1 MKFRTSRRPRAA
13 LAAAAIV
20 AVGLSTFAAL
30 PASAAELDVSDAVLT
45 WGVTN
50 EANSGAFFGGCN
62 FLSAGVAGNTGSSR
76 VWTESDGFYSASAGN
91 VEIVKPNAAGDGTT
105 NPTWGTKCQ
114 TPAGTNVNTSA
125 TSWSDTKVTISAGSG
140 HVDPATGE
148 ASIQWDGDFSV
159 VFYGGLTYWTA
170 RDPLLT
176 VDAEGNGTLTATASG
191 YGASMQDTNVWETIA
206 PREITLANL
215 TGVVVD
221 EDGFTV
227 TPDYLGVSAPA
238 DAGQVAP
245 SSSNSAYWGSFPSD
259 FVDFQFLT
267 GQSSY
272 WFSSG
277 LSSDVKKPALP
288 VTVGY
293 TATATAPTP
302 TVVVSKTSN
311 IDPLG
316 EVVTVRGTGF
326 LPSGAATTGTR
337 PPLAG
342 KFTGVYV
349 GFGKYADVWQ
359 PTASAASSAR
369 SNSDVKWAVSAEDIA
384 TIGGAGAG
392 AIEVKPDGTFEATL
406 LIKNNYAGA
415 PATGNYGVYTYPG
428 GGAKYAP
435 FETYTPIDFAPA
447 SRIEGATRYDVAVGI
462 SQKAYPTTAST
473 VYVVTGENYP
483 DALSAAPAAV
493 KEKAPLLLTTK
504 SSIPASVTTEI
515 QRLKPSKIV
524 VVGGPN
530 SVSDAVL
537 SQLDTL
543 ATGDAV
549 RISGADRYEASRNVV
564 DYAFGESGA
573 TLAYV
578 STGQNFPDALSA
590 SAAGGAVGAPVVL
603 VNGTAAVADAATKK
617 ALTELGVTSVK
628 IAGGPNSVSPSI
640 EASLAASDRTVTRLS
655 GADRFEASA
664 NINKDAFT
672 SSKRAFIATGY
683 NFPDALAGAAYAG
696 AVGAPL
702 YVVPTTCVPA
712 QVIADLAT
720 LGVDQVTLL
729 GGPNSLTSAVE
740 KLTACV

>member
-1 MKFRTSRRPRAA
+1 MKFRSSRRSRAA
-13 LAAAAIV
+13 LAVTAIV
-20 AVGLSTFAAL
+20 AVGLSTLAAV
-30 PASAAELDVSDAVLT
+30 PASAAELSVSDAVLT

-50 EANSGAFFGGCN
+50 EANGGAFFGGCN

-76 VWTESDGFYSASAGN
+76 VWTQSDGFYSASAGN
-91 VEIVKPNAAGDGTT
+91 VEIVKPNAAGDSTT
-105 NPTWGTKCQ
+105 KPTWETKCQ
-114 TPAGTNVNTSA
+114 TPAGVKVDTSA
-125 TSWSDTKVTISAGSG
+125 TSWSDTKVQISAGSG

-170 RDPLLT
+170 SDPQLT
-176 VDAEGNGTLTATASG
+176 VDADGTGTLTATASG
-191 YGASMQDTNVWETIA
+191 YGASRDSSRWETIA
-206 PREITLANL
+206 PRTITLAKL
-215 TGVVVD
+215 SDVVVD

-238 DAGQVAP
+238 DSGQVAQSP
-245 SSSNSAYWGSFPSD
+245 ANAAYWGSFPSD

-277 LSSDVKKPALP
+277 GSTDVKKQALP
-288 VTVGY
+288 ITFGY
-293 TATATAPTP
+293 TTTAAVPTP
-302 TVVVSKTSN
+302 TIVVSKTSN

-316 EVVTVRGTGF
+316 EVVTVTGKGF
-326 LPSGAATTGTR
+326 LPDGAATTGTR
-337 PPLAG
+337 PPLSG

-359 PTASAASSAR
+359 PTAGAASSAR

-384 TIGGAGAG
+384 TIGGPGAG
-392 AIEVKPDGTFEATL
+392 AIEVRPDGSFEASL
-406 LIKNNYAGA
+406 LVKNNYAGA
-415 PATGNYGVYTYPG
+415 PATGNYGVYTYAG

-435 FETYTPIDFAPA
+435 FETYTPIEFAPV
-447 SRIEGATRYDVAVGI
+447 SRIQGATRYDVAVGI
-462 SQKAYPTTAST
+462 SQKAYPSTAET

-504 SSIPASVTTEI
+504 SSIPASVTAEI

-524 VVGGPN
+524 VVGGPS

-537 SQLDTL
+537 TQLDSL
-543 ATGDAV
+543 ASGDAV

-564 DYAFGESGA
+564 DYAFGAEGA

-578 STGQNFPDALSA
+578 STGQTFPDALSA
-590 SAAGGAVGAPVVL
+590 SAAGGKVGAPVIL
-603 VNGTAAVADAATKK
+603 VNGLASTVDAATK
-617 ALTELGVTSVK
+617 AVLTELGVTSVK
-628 IAGGPNSVSPSI
+628 VAGGPNSVTPAL
-640 EASLAASDRTVTRLS
+640 EASLKASDRTVTRLS
-655 GADRFEASA
+655 GANRFETSA
-664 NINKDAFT
+664 NINRDAFT
-672 SSKRAFIATGY
+672 SSTRAFIATGY

-702 YVVPTTCVPA
+702 YVVPTNCVPG
-712 QVIADLAT
+712 QVLADLTA

-729 GGPNSLTSAVE
+729 GGPNSLTAAVE
-740 KLTACV
+740 NLTACA

>member
-1 MKFRTSRRPRAA
+1 LKTRTSRRPRAA
-13 LAAAAIV
+13 LALAAAV

-30 PASAAELDVSDAVLT
+30 PAAAAESAVDDAVFT
-45 WGVTN
+45 WGINN
-50 EANSGAFFGGCN
+50 ESNSGAFFGGCN
-62 FLSAGVAGNTGSSR
+62 FLSAGIAGNTGSSR
-76 VWTESDGFYSASAGN
+76 VWTEADGFYDTEAGN
-91 VEIVKPNAAGDGTT
+91 VEIIKPTATGDGVT
-105 NPTWGTKCQ
+105 NPSWATKCK
-114 TPAGTNVNTSA
+114 TPAGATVNISA
-125 TSWSDTKVTISAGSG
+125 TSWSSTQVQISNGTGS
-140 HVDPATGE
+140 VDPTTGE
-148 ASIQWDGDFSV
+148 ASIQWDGDFTV
-159 VFYGGLTYWTA
+159 AYYGGLTYWSA
-170 RDPLLT
+170 SDPLLT
-176 VDAEGNGTLTATASG
+176 VDADGTGTVTATASG
-191 YGASMQDTNVWETIA
+191 YGADMVNTELWNTLT
-206 PREITLANL
+206 PRTITLATL
-215 TGVVVD
+215 TNVD
-221 EDGFTV
+221 VTEDGFTA
-227 TPDYLGVSAPA
+227 TPEYVGVSAPEGSTQA
-238 DAGQVAP
+238 AQSAA
-245 SSSNSAYWGSFPSD
+245 NAAYWGSFPGD
-259 FVDFQFLT
+259 FVDFQVET

-272 WFSSG
+272 WYSSG
-277 LSSDVKKPALP
+277 LAADVKKPALP
-288 VTVGY
+288 ITIAYTVP
-293 TATATAPTP
+293 APIPTP

-311 IDPLG
+311 VDPLG
-316 EVVTVRGTGF
+316 EVVTVTGTGF

-349 GFGKYADVWQ
+349 GFGKYAEVWQ
-359 PTASAASSAR
+359 PTASAAPSAR
-369 SNSDVKWAVSAEDIA
+369 SNSDVKWAVSAEDMA
-384 TIGGAGAG
+384 TIGGPGAG
-392 AIEVKPDGTFEATL
+392 AIEVKPDGSFETTL
-406 LIKNNYAGA
+406 LVKNNYAGA
-415 PATGNYGVYTYPG
+415 PATGNYGIYTYPG

-435 FETYTPIDFAPA
+435 FETYTPIDFAPV
-447 SRIEGATRYDVAVGI
+447 SRIQGATRYDVAVGI
-462 SQKAYPTTAST
+462 SQKAYPSTAST

-493 KEKAPLLLTTK
+493 KENAPLLLTPK

-537 SQLDTL
+537 SQLDAL

-549 RISGADRYEASRNVV
+549 RVSGADRYEASRNVV
-564 DYAFGESGA
+564 DYAFGADGA

-590 SAAGGAVGAPVVL
+590 SAAGGKAGAPVVL
-603 VNGTAAVADAATKK
+603 VNGTAAVADAATKTT
-617 ALTELGVTSVK
+617 LSDLGVTSVK
-628 IAGGPNSVSPSI
+628 IAGGPNSVTRSI
-640 EASLAASDRTVTRLS
+640 EASLVSDDRTVTRLS

-712 QVIADLAT
+712 QVLADLTT

-729 GGPNSLTSAVE
+729 GGPNSLTAAVE
-740 KLTACV
+740 ELTACG

>member
-1 MKFRTSRRPRAA
+1 VKFRTSRRPRAA

-76 VWTESDGFYSASAGN
+76 VWTESDGFYSASSGN

-105 NPTWGTKCQ
+105 NPTWATKCQ

-170 RDPLLT
+170 SDPLLT
-176 VDAEGNGTLTATASG
+176 VDADGNGTVTATASG

-206 PREITLANL
+206 PRQITLANL

-238 DAGQVAP
+238 DAGQVAQ

-288 VTVGY
+288 ITVGY
-293 TATATAPTP
+293 TATAPAP
-302 TVVVSKTSN
+302 TVVVSKTNN

-316 EVVTVRGTGF
+316 EVVTVKGTGF

-406 LIKNNYAGA
+406 LVKNNYAGA
-415 PATGNYGVYTYPG
+415 PTTGNYGIYTYPG

-435 FETYTPIDFAPA
+435 FETYTPIDFAPV

-462 SQKAYPTTAST
+462 SQKAYPTTANT

-524 VVGGPN
+524 VVGGPDTVSN
-530 SVSDAVL
+530 SVLA
-537 SQLDTL
+537 QLDGL
-543 ATGDAV
+543 ATGDAIRV
-549 RISGADRYEASRNVV
+549 SGDTRYATSRAIV
-564 DYAFGESGA
+564 DYAFGSDGA
-573 TLAYV
+573 SLAYV
-578 STGQNFPDALSA
+578 ATGANFPDALSA
-590 SAAGGAVGAPVVL
+590 SAAGGKLGAPVIL
-603 VNGTAAVADAATKK
+603 VNGVASSVDAATTSL
-617 ALTELGVTSVK
+617 LTDLGVDDVK
-628 IAGGPNSVSPSI
+628 IAGGTTSVVPGIETALRSTVATVSRVAGETRFDTSVS
-640 EASLAASDRTVTRLS
+640 
-655 GADRFEASA
+655 
-664 NINKDAFT
+664 INRDAFT
-672 SSKRAFIATGY
+672 TSTRAFLATGY

-696 AVGAPL
+696 ATGAPL
-702 YVVPTTCVPA
+702 YVVPGDCVPA
-712 QVIADLAT
+712 DVLADLDT

-729 GGPNSLTSAVE
+729 GGPAALTSAVQS
-740 KLTACV
+740 LTSCG

>member
-1 MKFRTSRRPRAA
+1 MNFRTSRRPRAA
-13 LAAAAIV
+13 LAVAAIV
-20 AVGLSTFAAL
+20 AVGLSTFAAV

-76 VWTESDGFYSASAGN
+76 VWTETDGFYSTSAGN
-91 VEIVKPNAAGDGTT
+91 VEIVKPNAAGDSTT
-105 NPTWGTKCQ
+105 SPTWETKCK
-114 TPAGTNVNTSA
+114 TPAGANVNISA
-125 TSWSDTKVTISAGSG
+125 TSWSDTKVKISAGSG

-170 RDPLLT
+170 SDPLLT
-176 VDAEGNGTLTATASG
+176 VDADGTGTLTATASG
-191 YGASMQDTNVWETIA
+191 YGASRDSTRWETIA
-206 PREITLANL
+206 PRTITLANL

-227 TPDYLGVSAPA
+227 TPEYLGVSAPV
-238 DAGQVAP
+238 DAGQVAQSP
-245 SSSNSAYWGSFPSD
+245 ANAAYWGSFPSD

-277 LSSDVKKPALP
+277 LAADVKKQALP
-288 VTVGY
+288 ITVGY
-293 TATATAPTP
+293 TATAAIPVP
-302 TVVVSKTSN
+302 KVVVSKTSN

-316 EVVTVRGTGF
+316 EVVTVTGTGF
-326 LPSGAATTGTR
+326 LPNGAATTGTR
-337 PPLAG
+337 PPLSG

-349 GFGKYADVWQ
+349 GFGKYAEVWQ
-359 PTASAASSAR
+359 PTAGAASSAR
-369 SNSDVKWAVSAEDIA
+369 SNSDVKWAVSKEDMA
-384 TIGGAGAG
+384 TIGGPGAG
-392 AIEVKPDGTFEATL
+392 AVEVRPDGSFEATL
-406 LIKNNYAGA
+406 LVKNNYAGA

-435 FETYTPIDFAPA
+435 FETYTPIEFAPV

-462 SQKAYPTTAST
+462 SQKAYPATADT

-493 KEKAPLLLTTK
+493 KEKAPLLLTPK
-504 SSIPASVTTEI
+504 SSLPASVTTEI

-537 SQLDTL
+537 TQLDSL
-543 ATGDAV
+543 ASGDAV

-564 DYAFGESGA
+564 DYAFGADGA

-578 STGQNFPDALSA
+578 STGQTFPDALSA
-590 SAAGGAVGAPVVL
+590 SAAGGKVGAPVVL
-603 VNGTAAVADAATKK
+603 VNGLATAADAETK
-617 ALTELGVTSVK
+617 AVLTALGVTSIKV
-628 IAGGPNSVSPSI
+628 AGGPKSVTPAL
-640 EASLAASDRTVTRLS
+640 EASLKSSDRTVTRLS

-664 NINKDAFT
+664 NINKDAFST
-672 SSKRAFIATGY
+672 SKRAFIATGY

-702 YVVPTTCVPA
+702 YVVPTNCVPG
-712 QVIADLAT
+712 QVRADLKT

-740 KLTACV
+740 NLTACV

>member
-1 MKFRTSRRPRAA
+1 MNHRTSRRPRAV
-13 LAAAAIV
+13 LAAAAVI

-105 NPTWGTKCQ
+105 NPTWATKCQ
-114 TPAGTNVNTSA
+114 TPAGTTVNTSA

-170 RDPLLT
+170 SDPLLT
-176 VDAEGNGTLTATASG
+176 VDSDGTGTITATASG
-191 YGASMQDTNVWETIA
+191 YGASQGSSKWETIA
-206 PREITLANL
+206 PRTITLANL

-227 TPDYLGVSAPA
+227 TPDYLGVAAPA
-238 DAGQVAP
+238 GAGQIAQSP
-245 SSSNSAYWGSFPSD
+245 ANTAHWGSFPSD
-259 FVDFQFLT
+259 FIDFQLLT

-277 LSSDVKKPALP
+277 LAADVKKPALP
-288 VTVGY
+288 VTVEY
-293 TATATAPTP
+293 ATTAAIPTP
-302 TVVVSKTSN
+302 TVVVSKTST

-316 EVVTVRGTGF
+316 EVVTVTGTGF
-326 LPSGAATTGTR
+326 LPAGAATTGTR

-359 PTASAASSAR
+359 PTAGAASSAR
-369 SNSDVKWAVSAEDIA
+369 SNSDVRWAVSAEDMA

-406 LIKNNYAGA
+406 LVKNNYAGA
-415 PATGNYGVYTYPG
+415 PATGNYGIYTYPG

-435 FETYTPIDFAPA
+435 FETYTPVEFAPT

-473 VYVVTGENYP
+473 VYVATGENYP
-483 DALSAAPAAV
+483 DALSAAPAAA

-530 SVSDAVL
+530 SVSNAVL
-537 SQLDTL
+537 AQLDAL
-543 ATGDAV
+543 ASGDAV

-564 DYAFGESGA
+564 DYAFGADGA
-573 TLAYV
+573 ALAYV
-578 STGQNFPDALSA
+578 STGRNFPDALSA
-590 SAAGGAVGAPVVL
+590 SAAGGKLGAPVVL
-603 VNGTAAVADAATKK
+603 VDGLASAADAETKAT
-617 ALTELGVTSVK
+617 LTDLGVTSVK
-628 IAGGPNSVSPSI
+628 IAGGPSSVSAAI
-640 EASLAASDRTVTRLS
+640 EASLAATDRSVIRLS

-664 NINKDAFT
+664 SINRDAFT
-672 SSKRAFIATGY
+672 SSSRAFIATGY

-702 YVVPTTCVPA
+702 YVVPTNCVPA
-712 QVIADLAT
+712 AVLADFET
-720 LGVDQVTLL
+720 LGVNQVTLL
-729 GGPNSLTSAVE
+729 GGPNSLTAAVE
-740 KLTACV
+740 NLTACV